1 MAGQHVP
8 AVAGGD
14 LAHGDDQRVERIVH
28 PGDQLLDGLENGA
41 CHHHGVH
48 TLVRGGSVG
57 GLALHLNGEA
67 VAAGHEVTGG
77 ESDTRGVIGTPDMH
91 AVNGVH
97 TVQRVFLHH
106 PQSAHG
112 GLLRRLEHQA
122 HVAGKLVLHLVEDLG
137 GAQQHG
143 HVIVMAAGMHLALV
157 VGCEGQAG
165 LLLDRQ
171 SINIGAQ
178 RHGLAR
184 LAAVNGGGQAV
195 AGLHL
200 VNVGDAQ
207 CLQIFLQMGAGVLL
221 LAGELRAG
229 VIIPTAI
236 DDVIIVLFRKRFD
249 IHNIHDP
256 FCIQSDSFIVAVF
269 SECARLIL

>member
-1 MAGQHVP
+1 
-8 AVAGGD
+8 
-14 LAHGDDQRVERIVH
+14 
-28 PGDQLLDGLENGA
+28 
-41 CHHHGVH
+41 
-48 TLVRGGSVG
+48 
-57 GLALHLNGEA
+57 
-67 VAAGHEVTGG
+67 
-77 ESDTRGVIGTPDMH
+77 MH

-97 TVQRVFLHH
+97 TVQCVFLHH

-112 GLLRRLEHQA
+112 GLLRGLEHQA
-122 HVAGKLVLHLVEDLG
+122 HIAGKLVLHLVEDLG

-143 HVIVMAAGMHLALV
+143 HVVVMAAGMHLALV
-157 VGCEGQAG
+157 VGGEGQAG
-165 LLLDRQ
+165 LLLDGQ
-171 SINIGAQ
+171 SINIAPQLLPVLLKELGGAQ
-178 RHGLAR
+178 QHGNVGIVAAGVHFPRLAGGEGQSRLLLEGQRVRVCPQAHGLAG

-207 CLQIFLQMGAGVLL
+207 CLQILLQMGAGVLL

-229 VIIPTAI
+229 VIIPAAI
-236 DDVIIVLFRKRFD
+236 NDVIIVLFRKRFD

-256 FCIQSDSFIVAVF
+256 FCIQSNSFIVAVF